1 VTPDRAL
8 ARRVLSALER
18 WNVAVDD
25 SGGDALSDTA
35 AGLFARLAAEA
46 ALDDLEPVTLLAL
59 LKHPLLRLGAEPNG
73 HARAVAALERAVLRG
88 PRPKPGTAGLSHA
101 LATYETTRK
110 KLHRNDPR
118 GIVSDTD
125 LAAAHALVGLLADA
139 LAPLETLKSGDH
151 TLAALADH
159 HRTVIENLS
168 RDPTGT
174 VAFAGN
180 DGVKLN
186 AVFDDL
192 IDETPAANEIKIA
205 LGDYAEMFEAVA
217 AAGIV
222 RMREQPNVRVRI
234 FGPLEARLQTID
246 RMVLGGLNEGSWPPE
261 TRSDPWLSRPMRRE
275 LKLNLPELR
284 VGLTAHDFAQA
295 LGAKEV
301 ILTRAAKVAGA
312 PAVTS
317 RFVQRLSALA
327 GKDRWQAA
335 LARGEDYLAWTRE
348 LDNPAAPPKAAAQPA
363 PVPPREARPI
373 KMSVTEIEHW
383 LRDPYTIY
391 AKHVLRLF
399 PLDAV
404 DTPPGAADRGSVIH
418 GAIGNFTKQFADKLP
433 DDPERELVA
442 LGEKS
447 FAPLGDY
454 PEAKAF
460 WWPRFKRIADWFVAW
475 ERGRRPDIQ
484 ALHAEIYGT
493 LPIRV
498 DDVEF
503 ILSGV
508 ADRIERNSTGQY
520 VILDYKTGRLPGHDE
535 VKVGFAPQLPLE
547 GAILRHGGFPGIP
560 QDASIASYIYV
571 GIKGGDPA
579 GTERVIKLEDNTA
592 DAQADLARTKLTEIV
607 RRFVI
612 AGEPYLSLM
621 NPMWKT
627 RYGDYDHLA
636 RVKEWSARG
645 EEEEF

>member
-1 VTPDRAL
+1 
-8 ARRVLSALER
+8 
-18 WNVAVDD
+18 
-25 SGGDALSDTA
+25 
-35 AGLFARLAAEA
+35 
-46 ALDDLEPVTLLAL
+46 
-59 LKHPLLRLGAEPNG
+59 
-73 HARAVAALERAVLRG
+73 
-88 PRPKPGTAGLSHA
+88 
-101 LATYETTRK
+101 
-110 KLHRNDPR
+110 
-118 GIVSDTD
+118 
-125 LAAAHALVGLLADA
+125 
-139 LAPLETLKSGDH
+139 
-151 TLAALADH
+151 
-159 HRTVIENLS
+159 
-168 RDPTGT
+168 
-174 VAFAGN
+174 
-180 DGVKLN
+180 
-186 AVFDDL
+186 
-192 IDETPAANEIKIA
+192 
-205 LGDYAEMFEAVA
+205 
-217 AAGIV
+217 
-222 RMREQPNVRVRI
+222 MREQANVRVRI

-246 RMVLGGLNEGSWPPE
+246 RMVLGGLNEGTWPPE
-261 TRSDPWLSRPMRRE
+261 TRNDPWLSRPMRRE

-327 GKDRWQAA
+327 GKTRWQEV
-335 LARGEDYLAWTRE
+335 LARGEDYLAWARE
-348 LDNPAAPPKAAAQPA
+348 LDNPAAPPKPAEQPA
-363 PVPPREARPI
+363 PVPPREARPL
-373 KMSVTEIEHW
+373 KMSVTDIEHW

-433 DDPERELVA
+433 DDPERELIA
-442 LGEKS
+442 LGEAS
-447 FAPLGDY
+447 FAPLKDY
-454 PEAKAF
+454 EEASAF
-460 WWPRFKRIADWFVAW
+460 WWPRFKRIAHWFIGW

-498 DDVEF
+498 DGVEF
-503 ILSGV
+503 ILSGI
-508 ADRIERNSTGQY
+508 ADRIERNTAGQY
-520 VILDYKTGRLPGHDE
+520 LILDYKTGRLPGHDE

-560 QDASIASYIYV
+560 QGASIADYVYV

-579 GTERVIKLEDNTA
+579 GTERIVKLDGTA

-612 AGEPYLSLM
+612 AGEGYASLM

-645 EEEEF
+645 EEEEP